1 MLFQNVQFSSLLG
14 EAGAWGRGCSLQLTF
29 SSVCQVLMESQDAR
43 GEGERQRRK
52 RQDLHSKLEG
62 TQGRGAVEVAQVSED
77 KKSYCTF
84 SERKEPRLGSVLGE

>member
-14 EAGAWGRGCSLQLTF
+14 EAGAWGRGCALQPTF

-52 RQDLHSKLEG
+52 RQDLHSKLGG
-62 TQGRGAVEVAQVSED
+62 TWGRGAVEVPQASQV
-77 KKSYCTF
+77 KKSHCTF
-84 SERKEPRLGSVLGE
+84 SERKEPRLGSVLGK